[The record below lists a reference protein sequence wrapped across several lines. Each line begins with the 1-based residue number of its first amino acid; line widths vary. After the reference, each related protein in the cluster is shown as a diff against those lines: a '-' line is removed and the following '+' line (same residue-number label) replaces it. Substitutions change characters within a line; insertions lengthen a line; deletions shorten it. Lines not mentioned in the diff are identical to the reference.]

1 MEPDE
6 ILDRMQ
12 DKVRLAV
19 TEGVTAALRLHHD
32 ESHKP
37 LEAKVEHMQER
48 VAFWRGAIWVVGGG
62 LSLAVAIIEMKR

>member
-19 TEGVTAALRLHHD
+19 TEGVTAALKEHYK
-32 ESHKP
+32 ESHDP
-37 LEAKVEHMQER
+37 LDAKVEHLQER

-62 LSLAVAIIEMKR
+62 LSLAVALMELKR